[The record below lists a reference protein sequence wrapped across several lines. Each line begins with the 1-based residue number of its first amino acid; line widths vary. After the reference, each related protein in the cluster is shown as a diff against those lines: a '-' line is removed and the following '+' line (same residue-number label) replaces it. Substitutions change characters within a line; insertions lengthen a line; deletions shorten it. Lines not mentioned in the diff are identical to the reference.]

1 MRAKI
6 KRRLTKFYI
15 FGGLIMS
22 AVLQDISEKLQKGK
36 MKEVVELVNQAVA
49 DGLEPNVILNEGLM
63 PGMDVIGERFKNN
76 EIFIPEVLIAARA
89 MAAGTDVLR
98 PLLLA
103 SGDTKIKGTVVIGTI
118 KDDLHDIG
126 KNLVRMMMES
136 KGLDVIDLG
145 NSVAP
150 KKYIEAAAK
159 HNADIIA
166 CSALLTTTM
175 VHIKDVVE
183 ELAKSPMAGKVKVM
197 IGGAPVNEAFR
208 EKIGADF
215 YTPDA
220 STAAEKAVEICAA
233 ARA

>member
-1 MRAKI
+1 
-6 KRRLTKFYI
+6 
-15 FGGLIMS
+15 MS
-22 AVLQDISEKLQKGK
+22 AVLQEISEKLQKGK
-36 MKEVVELVNQAVA
+36 MNEVVELVKAAVSEGI
-49 DGLEPNVILNEGLM
+49 DPQIILNEGLM
-63 PGMDVIGERFKNN
+63 PGMDVIGERFKKN

-89 MAAGTDVLR
+89 MSAGTEVLR
-98 PLLLA
+98 PLLV
-103 SGDTKIKGTVVIGTI
+103 GGGGKDKGTVVIGTI

-136 KGLDVIDLG
+136 KGLNVIDLG
-145 NSVAP
+145 NSVPP
-150 KKYIEAAAK
+150 KKYIEAAEK

-175 VHIKDVVE
+175 VHIKDVVA
-183 ELAKSPMAGKVKVM
+183 ELAKSPLAGKVKIM

-208 EKIGADF
+208 EKIGADC

-220 STAAEKAVEICAA
+220 STAAERALEICAA